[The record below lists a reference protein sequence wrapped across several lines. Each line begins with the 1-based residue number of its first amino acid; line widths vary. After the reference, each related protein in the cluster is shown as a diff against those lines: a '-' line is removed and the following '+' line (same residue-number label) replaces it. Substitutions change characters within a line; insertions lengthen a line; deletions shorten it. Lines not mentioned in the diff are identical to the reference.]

1 MKVTAVTVAI
11 VVAGGLLL
19 GFGYAGYKQGSH
31 ERFVQQAL
39 GRMVQNGTIG
49 PNSREEIE
57 KGLKTSCNV
66 WNICE

>member
-1 MKVTAVTVAI
+1 MKQTTVTVAV

-19 GFGYAGYKQGSH
+19 SFGYAGYKQGSH

-39 GRMVQNGTIG
+39 GLMVLNGTIG
-49 PNSREEIE
+49 PNSRQEIE
-57 KGLKTSCNV
+57 KGLKTSCDV